1 MANLTSVIIEAVHTL
16 TLSQEELS
24 TLRDVLG
31 RVGGC
36 PENSRRKYSN
46 AIRQATGTNE
56 VPADDIERG
65 GAWWQSVAA
74 L

>member
-36 PENSRRKYSN
+36 PQKSRRKYSD
-46 AIRQATGTNE
+46 AIRQATGTNG
-56 VPADDIERG
+56 VPAEDIEKS
-65 GAWWQSVAA
+65 GAIYFKD
-74 L
+74 LK